1 MLKLFGTVA
10 GAAIALLTVQTAQ
23 AQDAKAIVAK
33 TNAAYHNLKTIKV
46 SLQTTMT
53 MDKQSSNVTTEG
65 QFIPGQKANLVVT
78 PKTPG
83 KPMMRNKEGKLV
95 PTPTGKQGAMVVD
108 DGRASYMMDVGTNQY
123 VKQPHNPNI
132 FSIMGMKYG
141 LPFGGMDPNAA
152 YYKLLADANISG
164 VPCFT
169 LQLTPPSKEVTT
181 TVLIYVDKATYRV
194 KEAKITQSNGK
205 QTMTAQ
211 TLVKSET
218 VNAPIANSVFT
229 FAPPKG
235 AQEIKPPPPSPTGK

>member
-10 GAAIALLTVQTAQ
+10 GAAIALLAVQTTR
-23 AQDAKAIVAK
+23 AQDVKAIVAK

-53 MDKQSSNVTTEG
+53 VDKQSSNVTTEG
-65 QFIPGQKANLVVT
+65 MFIPGQKANLVVT

-83 KPMMRNKEGKLV
+83 KPMMRNKDGKLV

-141 LPFGGMDPNAA
+141 LPFGGMDPKAA
-152 YYKLLADANISG
+152 VLQIAGGRQLSAGLPAITLELA
-164 VPCFT
+164 
-169 LQLTPPSKEVTT
+169 PPSKERDYDRFD
-181 TVLIYVDKATYRV
+181 LH
-194 KEAKITQSNGK
+194 
-205 QTMTAQ
+205 
-211 TLVKSET
+211 
-218 VNAPIANSVFT
+218 
-229 FAPPKG
+229 
-235 AQEIKPPPPSPTGK
+235 